1 MRGVRRSLALAAL
14 AMALAIALAACG
26 GGSGGSGSG
35 GSASGGGEKTEY
47 TNAQYGFTLM
57 YGEPLSVVTLT
68 PTSGEQY
75 AIAFADKDGP
85 LVNDEYANGLRV
97 SVIGLDQAIKAR
109 DVPKL
114 QKALQQSIEKM
125 VTGIPD
131 GKLTSK
137 VAPIDINGTPG
148 YSVDYQFT
156 KGGEQLTC
164 TLYILVKGKNEF
176 DLTTQAVAADWD
188 SLKGTLQETVQSFTL
203 E

>member
-1 MRGVRRSLALAAL
+1 MRGLRGSLACAAL
-14 AMALAIALAACG
+14 AVVLAITVVACG
-26 GGSGGSGSG
+26 GGSGDSGSGGSGSG
-35 GSASGGGEKTEY
+35 GGEKTQY
-47 TNAQYGFTLM
+47 DNAVYGFTLR
-57 YGEPLSVVTLT
+57 YGEPLSVVTVT
-68 PTSGEQY
+68 PAAGEEY

-97 SVIGLDQAIKAR
+97 SVIALDQAIKAK

-114 QKALQQSIEKM
+114 QKMLQQSIEKM

-137 VAPIDINGTPG
+137 VTPIDLNGTPG
-148 YSVDYQFT
+148 YWVDYQFT

-164 TLYILVKGKNEF
+164 RLYILIKGKNEF
-176 DLTTQAVAADWD
+176 DLTTQAIAADWD
-188 SLKGTLQETVQSFTL
+188 SLKGTLEETVRSFTL